1 MSVRSTKPRSV
12 RPLSRSAR
20 TNSSRAAGSSFC
32 GSSRVKYPS
41 SSVRACCC
49 RRETSSGPGNS
60 CATVSG
66 SFSRRASRAGPMPA
80 TAVSIVRSSA
90 SASNSRSRTAWTSVP
105 RNAASEGGSGRRS
118 MLRRRNLS
126 GHCTKSF
133 ARDGDRASSSAMRQP
148 YPYDGPVP
156 EPTATADAPAPAAS
170 GGLHLGRVL
179 GAPVLLAW
187 SWFIAAGVIMLLFSP
202 WIARVR
208 PDLGS
213 FSYVIGFVFAV
224 VLFGSVFLHEL
235 AHAVAGRLA
244 GYRVA
249 AVELN
254 IWGGFTRF
262 EPREQADSPRSAWTS
277 FTISVVGPVVNLAL
291 GGAGWLILGGLER
304 GSVAWLL
311 LFGFSLANL
320 ALGAIN
326 LLPGIPLDGGWALQA
341 VFWRITGSPFM
352 GTILAA
358 WVGRLI
364 ALGFVAWAVL
374 QPLLSGGRPD
384 LVTVMWTTAI
394 AVMIWVSAAD
404 AAKNAR

>member
-1 MSVRSTKPRSV
+1 M
-12 RPLSRSAR
+12 
-20 TNSSRAAGSSFC
+20 
-32 GSSRVKYPS
+32 
-41 SSVRACCC
+41 
-49 RRETSSGPGNS
+49 
-60 CATVSG
+60 
-66 SFSRRASRAGPMPA
+66 
-80 TAVSIVRSSA
+80 
-90 SASNSRSRTAWTSVP
+90 
-105 RNAASEGGSGRRS
+105 
-118 MLRRRNLS
+118 
-126 GHCTKSF
+126 
-133 ARDGDRASSSAMRQP
+133 
-148 YPYDGPVP
+148 
-156 EPTATADAPAPAAS
+156 
-170 GGLHLGRVL
+170 L

-341 VFWRITGSPFM
+341 VFWRITGSPFI

-374 QPLLSGGRPD
+374 QPLLTGGRPD

-404 AAKNAR
+404 AAKNARRARRVETYDMRRVIQPAIAASWRSPLDEALAYVDPDTGRPPLVVVLDDSGLPHGLLDRRSAQSAAPGTEVNEHIRRLGPWIGAPADITAPHLLESLTHRPRATHCLVLDGETLVGLIDLPEFFDELLAH

>member
-1 MSVRSTKPRSV
+1 
-12 RPLSRSAR
+12 
-20 TNSSRAAGSSFC
+20 
-32 GSSRVKYPS
+32 
-41 SSVRACCC
+41 
-49 RRETSSGPGNS
+49 
-60 CATVSG
+60 
-66 SFSRRASRAGPMPA
+66 
-80 TAVSIVRSSA
+80 
-90 SASNSRSRTAWTSVP
+90 
-105 RNAASEGGSGRRS
+105 
-118 MLRRRNLS
+118 
-126 GHCTKSF
+126 
-133 ARDGDRASSSAMRQP
+133 
-148 YPYDGPVP
+148 
-156 EPTATADAPAPAAS
+156 
-170 GGLHLGRVL
+170 VL

-291 GGAGWLILGGLER
+291 GGAGWLILSGLER

-320 ALGAIN
+320 ALARSTCCRASRWTAAGRCRRCS
-326 LLPGIPLDGGWALQA
+326 G
-341 VFWRITGSPFM
+341 GSP
-352 GTILAA
+352 AVRS
-358 WVGRLI
+358 WGRSWPP
-364 ALGFVAWAVL
+364 G
-374 QPLLSGGRPD
+374 
-384 LVTVMWTTAI
+384 
-394 AVMIWVSAAD
+394 SAASSRW
-404 AAKNAR
+404 ASSHGPSCSRS

>member
-1 MSVRSTKPRSV
+1 M
-12 RPLSRSAR
+12 
-20 TNSSRAAGSSFC
+20 
-32 GSSRVKYPS
+32 
-41 SSVRACCC
+41 
-49 RRETSSGPGNS
+49 
-60 CATVSG
+60 
-66 SFSRRASRAGPMPA
+66 
-80 TAVSIVRSSA
+80 
-90 SASNSRSRTAWTSVP
+90 
-105 RNAASEGGSGRRS
+105 
-118 MLRRRNLS
+118 
-126 GHCTKSF
+126 
-133 ARDGDRASSSAMRQP
+133 
-148 YPYDGPVP
+148 
-156 EPTATADAPAPAAS
+156 
-170 GGLHLGRVL
+170 L

-374 QPLLSGGRPD
+374 QPLLTGGRPD

-404 AAKNAR
+404 AAKNARRARRVETYDMRRVIQPAIAASWRSPLDEALAYVDPDTGRPPLVVVLDDSGLPHGLLDRRSAQSAPPGTEVNEHIRRLGPWIGAPADITAPHLLESLTHRPRATHCLVLDGETLVGLIDLPEFFDELLAH

>member
-1 MSVRSTKPRSV
+1 M
-12 RPLSRSAR
+12 
-20 TNSSRAAGSSFC
+20 
-32 GSSRVKYPS
+32 
-41 SSVRACCC
+41 
-49 RRETSSGPGNS
+49 
-60 CATVSG
+60 
-66 SFSRRASRAGPMPA
+66 
-80 TAVSIVRSSA
+80 
-90 SASNSRSRTAWTSVP
+90 
-105 RNAASEGGSGRRS
+105 
-118 MLRRRNLS
+118 
-126 GHCTKSF
+126 
-133 ARDGDRASSSAMRQP
+133 
-148 YPYDGPVP
+148 P
-156 EPTATADAPAPAAS
+156 EPTASADAPAPAAS
-170 GGLHLGRVL
+170 GGLRLGTVL

-187 SWFIAAGVIMLLFSP
+187 SWFIAAGVITLLFAP
-202 WIARVR
+202 WISRVR
-208 PDLGS
+208 PDLGPAG
-213 FSYVIGFVFAV
+213 YVIGFIFAV

-277 FTISVVGPVVNLAL
+277 FTISVVGPVVNLVL
-291 GGAGWLILGGLER
+291 GGAGWLVLDGLER

-341 VFWRITGSPFM
+341 IFWRITGSPFM

-358 WVGRLI
+358 WAGRLI

-374 QPLLSGGRPD
+374 QPLLTGGTPD

-404 AAKNAR
+404 AAKNARRARRVETYDMRRVIQPAIAASWRSPLDDALTYVDPQTGRSPLVVVLDDTGLPHGLLDRRSAQRAAPGTEVNEHIRPLGPWIGAPADITAPHLLESLTHRPRATHCLVLDGETLVGLIDLPEFFDELLAH